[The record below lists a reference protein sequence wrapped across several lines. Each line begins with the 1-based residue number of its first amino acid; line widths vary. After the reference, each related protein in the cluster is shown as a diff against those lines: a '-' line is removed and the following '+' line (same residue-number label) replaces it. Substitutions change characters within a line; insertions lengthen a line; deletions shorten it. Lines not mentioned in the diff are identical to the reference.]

1 MEFIILMI
9 SVIMNLIFYTSCV
22 IFSVLFIS
30 DLINLILFA
39 FRKKPFYH
47 DIIWIRSIV
56 VDHQV
61 IKCAYGVVNLIDN
74 NGYTITYK
82 DKDSK
87 IGVIRITKERMIKLI
102 ELQKIY
108 YRFKIFRPHIYF
120 KLV

>member
-56 VDHQV
+56 VNHHV
-61 IKCAYGVVNLIDN
+61 IRGAYGVVNLIDN
-74 NGYTITYK
+74 GGYTITYK
-82 DKDSK
+82 DIDGK
-87 IGVIRITKERMIKLI
+87 IDVIKITKERMKKLI

>member
-9 SVIMNLIFYTSCV
+9 SLIMNLIFYTSCV

-61 IKCAYGVVNLIDN
+61 IKCAYGVVNLIDKG
-74 NGYTITYK
+74 GYTITYK
-82 DKDSK
+82 DKDGK
-87 IGVIRITKERMIKLI
+87 IGVIKITKERMKKLI

>member
-47 DIIWIRSIV
+47 DIIWIRSVV
-56 VDHQV
+56 VDHNT
-61 IKCAYGVVNLIDN
+61 IRCAYGVVNLIDKG
-74 NGYTITYK
+74 GYTITYK
-82 DKDSK
+82 DKDGK
-87 IGVIRITKERMIKLI
+87 IGVIKITKERMKKLI

-108 YRFKIFRPHIYF
+108 YRFNIFRPHIYF

>member
-47 DIIWIRSIV
+47 DIIWIRSVV
-56 VDHQV
+56 VDHNT
-61 IKCAYGVVNLIDN
+61 IRCAYGVVNLIDKG
-74 NGYTITYK
+74 GYTITYK
-82 DKDSK
+82 DRDGK
-87 IGVIRITKERMIKLI
+87 IGVIKITKERMKKLI